1 VKSFLKKPERFTKT
15 VLEHSQAKTLN
26 VLQSEYV
33 IDKEDFLLKEV
44 DCVCGQHLKVG
55 WKAYY
60 VYNIKTKKTL
70 VIGSCCVKKF
80 NPRKW
85 NSKKAYLYNAY
96 DLARNDTERAFVMSL
111 INKLTKWGSDLIIS
125 PKQASWLERIT
136 KKKWDWKIWKK

>member
-1 VKSFLKKPERFTKT
+1 MKKPERFIKT

-26 VLQSEYV
+26 VLQSEYI
-33 IDKEDFLLKEV
+33 IDKEDFLLNEV
-44 DCVCGQHLKVG
+44 NCVCGQHLKVG

-60 VYNIKTKKTL
+60 VYNTKNKETL
-70 VIGSCCVKKF
+70 VIGSCCIKKF

-96 DLARNDTERAFVMSL
+96 DLAENDREKAFVMSL

-125 PKQASWLERIT
+125 PKQAWWLERIT

>member
-1 VKSFLKKPERFTKT
+1 MKKPERFTKT